1 MWLLFVGALFAQSA
15 PCPSPCGGMQ
25 GALRLE
31 LLGGASSLADA
42 VTSVAVLAPSVSSG
56 AKPERSGMDGIM
68 VFPLGMIGPVLIDAA
83 GQRYRGMSVARG
95 GAGRAGVG
103 RWVGVATLGVGGVV
117 GLTGGVMSLTGD
129 RAGPWLQLA
138 SVPILLGSAGAFV
151 AESRRSAGA
160 LAVESPVTLAAPALW
175 VGPDGG
181 GLMVQGSW

>member
-1 MWLLFVGALFAQSA
+1 MWLLLVGALFAQSA
-15 PCPSPCGGMQ
+15 PCPSPCGGAP

-31 LLGGASSLADA
+31 LLGGASSLAGA
-42 VTSVAVLAPSVSSG
+42 VTSVAVLAPSISSG

-83 GQRYRGMSVARG
+83 GQRYRAMSVARG
-95 GAGRAGVG
+95 GDGRAGVG
-103 RWVGVATLGVGGVV
+103 RWLGIATLGVGGVV
-117 GLTGGVMSLTGD
+117 GVTGGVMSLSGD
-129 RAGPWLQLA
+129 TAGPWLQLA

-160 LAVESPVTLAAPALW
+160 VAADTPVSVATPALW

-181 GLMVQGSW
+181 GLMLQGSW